1 MKKAAQKAALLMI
14 LGGAIPMVQADEANF
29 SKLAHHRSLDE
40 GRDWHN
46 MPFPYETDVKQAK
59 DFVGKAHL
67 TLPGPQTNKAWA
79 PGWQFSG
86 IRLQLQGGWLLAKTY
101 IETPLGSAS
110 LSFRIYP
117 TNSAKGSGS
126 IIGNKEGIQCGAIDA
141 NEHIGLSMN
150 GKMVIKSASKIT
162 DGRSEYDTAHMTV
175 IDECYPSKLA
185 VDQYT
190 YFGALPAPTEGF
202 GKKSE
207 FRVPLAVRTKG
218 KKHDLIV
225 QANSR
230 LWYYVNESKK
240 GKLLF
245 SEPQELTTTDAKTL
259 ETDGAALLEDSKL
272 IIRRTDGILV
282 YAEVVGEDIPQIKLG
297 DTVKN
302 AAAADFKCPSRF
314 FVVADYDKDKKPDFI
329 VGLTDGLY
337 YYANT
342 GNKNAPAFS
351 TEPQLIWR
359 GTYNVAPGL
368 GDINGDGLVDL
379 LHGINRG
386 TMSYWLNSRNG
397 DTMIAGSTKKNI
409 QLNNPPDN
417 KFMRHLN
424 GSHLTVEDFD
434 GDGTPDLIIGGQE
447 GGYLVSARGTA
458 PHVAQGQHEPH

>member
-1 MKKAAQKAALLMI
+1 MRANAMKKTAQKAALLMI
-14 LGGAIPMVQADEANF
+14 LGGAIPMVQAVEANF
-29 SKLAHHRSLDE
+29 SKLVHHRSLNE

-59 DFVGKAHL
+59 DYVRKAHL
-67 TLPGPQTNKAWA
+67 TLPGPHTNKAWA
-79 PGWQFSG
+79 PGRQFSG

-101 IETPLGSAS
+101 
-110 LSFRIYP
+110 
-117 TNSAKGSGS
+117 N
-126 IIGNKEGIQCGAIDA
+126 
-141 NEHIGLSMN
+141 
-150 GKMVIKSASKIT
+150 
-162 DGRSEYDTAHMTV
+162 
-175 IDECYPSKLA
+175 ECYPSKPA

-314 FVVADYDKDKKPDFI
+314 FVVADYDKDKKPDLI

-351 TEPQLIWR
+351 TEPQLIWQ

-424 GSHLTVEDFD
+424 GSHLAVEDFD

-447 GGYLVSARGTA
+447 GGHLVSARGTA